1 MDSSAWASMQ
11 ADKICSVMD
20 RCVRSGQAVKR
31 KKDEGKKDEGKK
43 KKAAKSMDQM
53 ETQAYDI
60 QGRFVGPITGFFSR
74 PFHAG
79 DLDDLLKEFE
89 DTIPEAVWIQSLM
102 PPCIPYLE
110 PQNHHD
116 PLLGSLSCSFV
127 D

>member
-31 KKDEGKKDEGKK
+31 KKDEEEKINKDEGKK

-60 QGRFVGPITGFFSR
+60 QGRFVGPITGFLSR
-74 PFHAG
+74 PYRAG
-79 DLDDLLKEFE
+79 DLDELLQEFE
-89 DTIPEAVWIQSLM
+89 DTIPVLNATM
-102 PPCIPYLE
+102 YLE